1 MKNKKMIALLLVL
14 VLMMSGCAQGI
25 ADETTAPDP
34 VKQTEITAQQA
45 ETTAP
50 SVELVVF
57 PAAPDEPEEK
67 PLAEHSQAVTDYWS
81 QGLHFGDKNTAFTYY
96 ISIPEIYPFS
106 TDAVACQKEIYELYK
121 NRLYEDLTALET
133 QHKGNI
139 QQLEVPEGLFLD
151 DTVKRTYAYTA
162 GVYGDVLS
170 IAIRFDVEETENSNY
185 YVYYLDLT
193 TGKRLTDLQAQEKYS
208 WNITDIK
215 NAVADFYRN
224 LYNAFPQTYDWHQ
237 AQMDKTLS
245 DDSIKDCQVFCTE
258 EGKLMLVARIYTAG
272 SVETVEKLISLP
284 Q

>member
-1 MKNKKMIALLLVL
+1 MKITKTIALLLAL
-14 VLMMSGCAQGI
+14 VLLISGCAQGI
-25 ADETTAPDP
+25 ADETTAP
-34 VKQTEITAQQA
+34 QA
-45 ETTAP
+45 ETTEP

-57 PAAPDEPEEK
+57 PAAPEQSVVK
-67 PLAEHSQAVTDYWS
+67 PLPEKSGLVTAYWA

-162 GVYGDVLS
+162 GVYADVLS
-170 IAIRFDVEETENSNY
+170 IAIRFDMEETENSNY

-208 WNITDIK
+208 RNITDIK

-224 LYNAFPQTYDWHQ
+224 LYNAFPQTHDWYQ

-245 DDSIKDCQVFCTE
+245 DDNIKDCQVFCTE

-284 Q
+284 QQTGEMY